1 MILIKFRASMFDYSL
16 CAVLE
21 VSKGNQ
27 ISSQKHMLHN
37 TKSISFGLY
46 SNLYIYGLLH
56 LGQPI
61 FLDLHI
67 QIFNA
72 SLFFTGKYKHEF
84 RDIDRA
90 SEDIY
95 LWMASS
101 KTVDIFGFT
110 RLKQY
115 TKTYQWSIDKTLFVI
130 VPKLY
135 WKPR

>member
-1 MILIKFRASMFDYSL
+1 
-16 CAVLE
+16 
-21 VSKGNQ
+21 
-27 ISSQKHMLHN
+27 MLHN

-101 KTVDIFGFT
+101 KTVDILGFT

-115 TKTYQWSIDKTLFVI
+115 TTTYQ
-130 VPKLY
+130 
-135 WKPR
+135 